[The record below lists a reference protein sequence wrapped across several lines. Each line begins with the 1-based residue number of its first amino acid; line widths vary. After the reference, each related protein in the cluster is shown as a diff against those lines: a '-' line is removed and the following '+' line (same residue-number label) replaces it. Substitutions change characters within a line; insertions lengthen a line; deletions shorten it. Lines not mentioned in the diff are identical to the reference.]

1 MSDRVKGLIVK
12 LSCFLVG
19 HLDFYFMDLIVEE
32 KKYVLLVCIFLLHS
46 GTNAAMF
53 IFLQFD
59 VVPPEVGMPLKATSK
74 KMMPEESARKRSAAT
89 VKISPWTLARL
100 DAEEVSKAAE
110 QAKKKSKILQPIV
123 KRETLQ
129 GHETDSSFGSGSGRM
144 VPNLDSKRRTSKR
157 GRLMTNLH
165 LEPRAKSSDKMV
177 QPREVSTSLASLQ
190 LAARSAFRT
199 SRAMSS
205 TGIAASSP
213 DSSLESPDLHS
224 LRVSSSGAE
233 DERGLVPLPSG
244 VGATGKGIQLL
255 RSTSSDGYEASGGE
269 DSDGVPSRIVHR
281 SFNWANLIFNSG
293 RGDTIDESKASSS
306 TDLQANCN
314 QLL

>member
-1 MSDRVKGLIVK
+1 
-12 LSCFLVG
+12 
-19 HLDFYFMDLIVEE
+19 
-32 KKYVLLVCIFLLHS
+32 
-46 GTNAAMF
+46 
-53 IFLQFD
+53 
-59 VVPPEVGMPLKATSK
+59 
-74 KMMPEESARKRSAAT
+74 
-89 VKISPWTLARL
+89 
-100 DAEEVSKAAE
+100 
-110 QAKKKSKILQPIV
+110 
-123 KRETLQ
+123 
-129 GHETDSSFGSGSGRM
+129 
-144 VPNLDSKRRTSKR
+144 
-157 GRLMTNLH
+157 MTNLH
-165 LEPRAKSSDKMV
+165 LEPRAKSSDKIV

-190 LAARSAFRT
+190 LAARSAFQT

-233 DERGLVPLPSG
+233 DARGLVPLPSG